1 MTDASAISGT
11 TTTPTTTTGTTGATG
26 TSGSAAAGTATVS
39 NTASGTV
46 VTITQPD
53 RSKFQYV
60 IPTMGSTVV
69 KNPDGTTQTVWT
81 PTPADGMSDLAKKN
95 NAKYNQTLNA
105 DDFMKLLVAQ
115 LQYQDPSKPADTAQ
129 MMQQT
134 ASMSMVERINEMAGA
149 AESMTK
155 SSESL
160 AAANKDLIA
169 SNTAMTQHLGSL
181 LAQQSL
187 SAAIGLI
194 GQTVTYTKGT
204 GDTATT
210 EQGTVESVKI
220 GADGPILK
228 VNGTDVP
235 VDSITAVARGTATQA

>member
-1 MTDASAISGT
+1 MTDTSGITNST
-11 TTTPTTTTGTTGATG
+11 TSGFVPTTSSP
-26 TSGSAAAGTATVS
+26 TSSSTGSAQLGTATV
-39 NTASGTV
+39 NGQT
-46 VTITQPD
+46 VTIVQPD
-53 RSKFQYV
+53 GSKYTF
-60 IPTMGSTVV
+60 TMPRATS
-69 KNPDGTTQTVWT
+69 DGKGGWTSVTTPEMQ
-81 PTPADGMSDLAKKN
+81 DLAKETGK
-95 NAKYNQTLNA
+95 KYGTTLKA

-115 LQYQDPSKPADTAQ
+115 FQYQDPSKPADTTQ

-134 ASMSMVERINEMAGA
+134 ASMGMIERINEMASA
-149 AESMTK
+149 AEAMTK

-160 AAANKDLIA
+160 AAANKELVT

-220 GADGPILK
+220 GTNGPILK